1 LRLFRWD
8 ASFHL
13 LDLRVRSC
21 QDQRLRHAPFAPR
34 SFLRSLAG
42 EALPRPLEL
51 RRLLRCCK
59 REAPSSFRVNPL
71 KAAPTVLQH
80 LREDLGWQLSPVPWV
95 KDGFRVTNWKPQM
108 GFNRPQ
114 LTGDIYFQE
123 ATSMLPAEVLRL
135 VVENQRAAGCRQL
148 KVLDMCAAPGSKST
162 QLGSW
167 LMLGG
172 GFVLFDISLGF
183 MFQSSSTITVL
194 STNIIWDMFH
204 TYSIAWGGCPY
215 MEFHLTT

>member
-1 LRLFRWD
+1 MRLFRWD

-21 QDQRLRHAPFAPR
+21 QDQRLRHAPLAPR
-34 SFLRSLAG
+34 SCLRSLAG

-108 GFNRPQ
+108 G
-114 LTGDIYFQE
+114 
-123 ATSMLPAEVLRL
+123 
-135 VVENQRAAGCRQL
+135 
-148 KVLDMCAAPGSKST
+148 
-162 QLGSW
+162 
-167 LMLGG
+167 
-172 GFVLFDISLGF
+172 
-183 MFQSSSTITVL
+183 
-194 STNIIWDMFH
+194 
-204 TYSIAWGGCPY
+204 
-215 MEFHLTT
+215 